1 MYNGS
6 IVIRK
11 DKNMSK
17 ILVVEDEAVLQKA
30 LADMLGEAEFE
41 VVQAVDGEQAVEMA
55 KSEQPNLI
63 LLDLVLPKKHGL
75 EVLQAIKS
83 DDSTKS
89 IPVIVLTNLEDKDD
103 ISRAL
108 ELGARTYLVKANYDM
123 KEVIAKVQEAL
134 AHAG

>member
-1 MYNGS
+1 
-6 IVIRK
+6 
-11 DKNMSK
+11 MSK

-30 LADMLGEAEFE
+30 LADMLGESSYE
-41 VVQAVDGEQAVEMA
+41 VVQAIDGEQAIAMA
-55 KSEQPNLI
+55 ESEQPDLV

-75 EVLQAIKS
+75 EVLQILKS
-83 DDSTKS
+83 NDATKA

-108 ELGARTYLVKANYDM
+108 ELGARGYLVKANYDM
-123 KEVIAKVQEAL
+123 KEVIAHVQEAL